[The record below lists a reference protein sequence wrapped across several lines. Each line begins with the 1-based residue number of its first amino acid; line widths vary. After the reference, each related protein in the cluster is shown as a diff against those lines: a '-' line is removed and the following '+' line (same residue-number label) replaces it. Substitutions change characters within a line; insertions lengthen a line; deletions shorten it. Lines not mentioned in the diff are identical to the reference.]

1 MRGRFITFEGVE
13 GCGKTTQIGLL
24 RTYFESRGRLV
35 DVTREPGGT
44 PIGEAIRGLLLDP
57 DHTAMGPAAELLL
70 YAAARAQHVHQR
82 IRPALE
88 AGTVVLCDRYADST
102 LAYQGSGRGL
112 PFETLA
118 RLHDLA
124 TDGLWP
130 DLTFVIDLPAE
141 EGLRRA
147 RGRGRSDRLEQESIS
162 FHERVRQGFL
172 RLAEQAPARI
182 KIIDGTQS
190 VEEVATAIRRHVE
203 ALWA

>member
-1 MRGRFITFEGVE
+1 MRGWFITFEGVE

-24 RTYFESRGRLV
+24 RDYFESRGRLV
-35 DVTREPGGT
+35 EVTREPGGT

-82 IRPALE
+82 IRPALD
-88 AGTVVLCDRYADST
+88 AGRVVLCDRFADST

-112 PFETLA
+112 PLDTLA
-118 RLHDLA
+118 RLHEVA

-130 DLTFVIDLPAE
+130 DLTLTIDLPVE
-141 EGLRRA
+141 EGMRRA
-147 RGRGRSDRLEQESIS
+147 RSRGRSDRLEQESIA
-162 FHERVRQGFL
+162 FHERVREGFL
-172 RLAEQAPARI
+172 RLAEQSPSRI

-190 VEEVATAIRRHVE
+190 VEEVAAAIRRHVE
-203 ALWA
+203 ALGV